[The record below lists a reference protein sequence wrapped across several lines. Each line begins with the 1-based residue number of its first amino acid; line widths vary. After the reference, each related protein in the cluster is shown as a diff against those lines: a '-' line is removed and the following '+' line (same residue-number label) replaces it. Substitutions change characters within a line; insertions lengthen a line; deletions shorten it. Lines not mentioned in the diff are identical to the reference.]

1 MSWKPSKHRIHRTP
15 SPTQLGV
22 KWPFSKTRNWPIS
35 SPHPPFKNIFNQAT
49 SVNWKRHWSDQISCI
64 FSRFHSPKWA
74 HRMDKMVT
82 SSANP
87 THPPNPWHN
96 LNPSPRP
103 TRECRAHCTVP
114 YSSDPRT
121 CRNPAR
127 NSQRFYPP
135 TKTLGK
141 IWEKHPIILP
151 NFEMKAIKI
160 HVFSQWV

>member
-22 KWPFSKTRNWPIS
+22 KWPFDPKQGIDQSLRPIHLSKTS
-35 SPHPPFKNIFNQAT
+35 STKQHPWTGKGIGLTKYPAFFFQDFTAQNGHT
-49 SVNWKRHWSDQISCI
+49 GWT
-64 FSRFHSPKWA
+64 KWL
-74 HRMDKMVT
+74 HLQQT
-82 SSANP
+82 P

-96 LNPSPRP
+96 LRPSPRP

-127 NSQRFYPP
+127 NSQSFTLQQREKYGEYTLSSCP
-135 TKTLGK
+135 TSK
-141 IWEKHPIILP
+141 WRP
-151 NFEMKAIKI
+151 
-160 HVFSQWV
+160 